1 MFRLEDTSTSMFL
14 LQEKRFVLIVKNVAG
29 ANGGVLFLWERLSE
43 RSEDRPEAGSY

>member
-1 MFRLEDTSTSMFL
+1 MPIARIM
-14 LQEKRFVLIVKNVAG
+14 AG